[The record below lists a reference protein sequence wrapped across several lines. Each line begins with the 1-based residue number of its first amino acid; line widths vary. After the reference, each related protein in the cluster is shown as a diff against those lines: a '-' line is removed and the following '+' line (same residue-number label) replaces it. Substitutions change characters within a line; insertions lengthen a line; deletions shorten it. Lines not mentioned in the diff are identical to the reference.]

1 MMFNKIEE
9 CIGRPLN
16 TLEIDNLTN
25 LIQTYSI
32 DEIVECFK
40 LYPKK
45 PLNYIIQ
52 VLKNKPKQQKFE
64 WLDKEIVN
72 QELTE
77 EDIKEHEEFLKF
89 IEDFRNEKK

>member
-1 MMFNKIEE
+1 MFNKIEE
-9 CIGRPLN
+9 CIGRTLN
-16 TLEIDNLTN
+16 TLEIDKLTN

-40 LYPKK
+40 LYPNK

-52 VLKNKPKQQKFE
+52 VLKNKPKLKKFE
-64 WLDKEIVN
+64 WLGKEIVN

-77 EDIKEHEEFLKF
+77 EDIKEHEDFLKF